1 MLGGTELL
9 VIAVVII
16 LLFGGS
22 QLPKLA
28 KSLGRFIT
36 EFNEAKDDAEEALQL
51 KKSARKAK
59 KAGK

>member
-9 VIAVVII
+9 LIAVVII
-16 LLFGGS
+16 LLFGGA

-36 EFNEAKDDAEEALQL
+36 EFNEAKDDAEEALQI
-51 KKSARKAK
+51 KKTARKTK
-59 KAGK
+59 KYK